1 MPAPLELSKVL
12 VKMSAYIETLPV
24 NRFLELLLP
33 GLVSYNAI
41 LPAYVALLLL
51 PEKLSAL

>member
-1 MPAPLELSKVL
+1 
-12 VKMSAYIETLPV
+12 MSAYIETLPV